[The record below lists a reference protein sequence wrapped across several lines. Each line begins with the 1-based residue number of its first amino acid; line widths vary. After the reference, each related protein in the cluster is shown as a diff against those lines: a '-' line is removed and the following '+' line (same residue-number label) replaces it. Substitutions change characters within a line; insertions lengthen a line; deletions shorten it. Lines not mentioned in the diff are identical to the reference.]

1 MRHLKRYDSFS
12 SAEHQAMR
20 AIEALASDGDM
31 NEGFKEWI
39 SKIKDFFEKI
49 NDSIRNLMLAMMEKG
64 YQSLYLLKKFFA
76 KIFEKISEFKEK
88 HPVLFRTIVITLVL
102 IILFFVL
109 CSAAATPSKTP
120 PEGVLDAAIG
130 LLDKLRGQGA
140 GDDSTMM
147 KAQAYLFELKKG
159 GSVDNP
165 VFGKS
170 VVSAARAAIEVVQQ
184 NIEECK
190 NATGEQ
196 KLGLQESLLEL
207 AEKGSKL
214 VGYKIIEYQ
223 NQLTG
228 NYAGE
233 TTKLF
238 YK

>member
-1 MRHLKRYDSFS
+1 VKHLKRYSSFS
-12 SAEHQAMR
+12 
-20 AIEALASDGDM
+20 AIEQQALKSIESLGEENLSEGIGD
-31 NEGFKEWI
+31 WI
-39 SKIKDFFEKI
+39 SKAKVFFESL

-64 YQSLYLLKKFFA
+64 MQSLYLLKKLFA
-76 KIFEKISEFKEK
+76 KIFDKIKEFKDK
-88 HPVLFRTIVITLVL
+88 NPALFRTVATTLVL
-102 IILFFVL
+102 LVLLFVL
-109 CSAAATPSKTP
+109 CSAAASPSKTP

-130 LLDKLRGQGA
+130 LLEQLRTKGT

-147 KAQAYLFELKKG
+147 KAQAYIFELKKG

-184 NIEECK
+184 NVEEYK
-190 NATGEQ
+190 NATGDSKTGIGQ
-196 KLGLQESLLEL
+196 SLMDL

-223 NQLTG
+223 NALTG
-228 NYAGE
+228 KYSGE